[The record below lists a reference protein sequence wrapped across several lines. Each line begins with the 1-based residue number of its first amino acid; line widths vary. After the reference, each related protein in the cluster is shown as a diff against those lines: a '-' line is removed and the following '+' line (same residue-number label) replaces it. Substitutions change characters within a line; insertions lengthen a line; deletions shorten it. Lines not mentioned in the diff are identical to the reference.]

1 MAEYFF
7 LAIAVIGAVIL
18 IYFLIKQLKSSGQEN
33 KPIDPV
39 PPEPVPPDPVL
50 PEPVPPVKKPIAPV
64 PPEPVLT
71 KDALYARENGMW
83 VCPFCETLNP
93 YPAGVSPERLP
104 STKPVPVPADPSR
117 LVGDLVRKAAE
128 EAAPTELPPMF
139 CAACG
144 KQNIL

>member
-1 MAEYFF
+1 
-7 LAIAVIGAVIL
+7 
-18 IYFLIKQLKSSGQEN
+18 
-33 KPIDPV
+33 
-39 PPEPVPPDPVL
+39 
-50 PEPVPPVKKPIAPV
+50 
-64 PPEPVLT
+64 
-71 KDALYARENGMW
+71 MW

-104 STKPVPVPADPSR
+104 SPKPVPVPADPSR

>member
-18 IYFLIKQLKSSGQEN
+18 IYFLIKQLKSSGQDN
-33 KPIDPV
+33 KPVD
-39 PPEPVPPDPVL
+39 PVPPDPVL
-50 PEPVPPVKKPIAPV
+50 PEPVPPVKKPIDPT

-71 KDALYARENGMW
+71 KDALYARENGLW

-93 YPAGVSPERLP
+93 YPAGVSPERLRP
-104 STKPVPVPADPSR
+104 PKPVPVPAGSSR

-128 EAAPTELPPMF
+128 DTAPTELPPMF